1 MKNINKEKIPKEISI
16 SNYIYQNNHYYFKL
30 DIEYQDDFPSEQMNK
45 RYGEI
50 RQLYKLLI
58 LKCPGCLIPEIKS
71 KTFIMKHIRITDK
84 ERQQMKLYV
93 ENFLN
98 YIIKHPILIEK
109 KIVLNFFSKDNE
121 SIYKQNNLNE
131 DKIKKYLNEDDNF
144 DNEDSSSTSKLN
156 QNNDDEELD
165 EDKKINIDDFEII
178 QKEEY
183 QEFFE
188 DEEENELLNMF
199 LEEENNKNKGLISMS
214 KDLLMSTYK
223 YLRKFSDNE
232 NNNQETD
239 LLDAGKTFKGSNFQ
253 EKDFEFIKS
262 NYNELGENNEINNYG
277 KEIMKINEGID
288 YLIKNFEKEVNIC
301 EKKNKALENIIN
313 IFEEDNNK
321 ENNKTNTKKDDKNIK
336 DDFEDITLK
345 DNDNDSNENKD
356 KNINKNWEMKLYLGD
371 INKIK
376 NYTQISKKF
385 VLEDLKETIEK
396 INEYKNV
403 VEGLIDIFIRKNK
416 HIQFLLKL
424 RSQLSEN
431 EKRNEL
437 TEENDKNKN
446 NIKTDINFFKKKIE
460 LEKSFI
466 NKLNQNLKYEID
478 LFKEKKENTIY
489 TFIVNLYKNN
499 YLKQNEIFDIMDKEI
514 SLDSD
519 SENSSKIKLEK
530 KRSRSDSDF
539 SAKSEDKEKNDEKS
553 EDDF

>member
-1 MKNINKEKIPKEISI
+1 MKIPKELSI

-30 DIEYQDDFPSEQMNK
+30 DIEYQGDFPPEQMNK

-84 ERQQMKLYV
+84 ERQQMKLDV

-98 YIIKHPILIEK
+98 YLIKHPILIK
-109 KIVLNFFSKDNE
+109 NKIVLNFFSKDNE
-121 SIYKQNNLNE
+121 SIYKDNNLNE
-131 DKIKKYLNEDDNF
+131 DKIKKYLNEDENF

-156 QNNDDEELD
+156 QNKDDEELD
-165 EDKKINIDDFEII
+165 EDKKIKIDDFEII
-178 QKEEY
+178 EKEDY

-188 DEEENELLNMF
+188 VEEENELLNMF
-199 LEEENNKNKGLISMS
+199 LEEENNKNKGFISMS

-223 YLRKFSDNE
+223 YLRKFSIENDNE

-239 LLDAGKTFKGSNFQ
+239 PLDASKSFKGSNFQ

-262 NYNELGENNEINNYG
+262 NYKELGEDIEINNYG

-288 YLIKNFEKEVNIC
+288 YLIKNFEKEVNIS

-313 IFEEDNNK
+313 IFEEDNK
-321 ENNKTNTKKDDKNIK
+321 ENNKKNTKKDDKNIK
-336 DDFEDITLK
+336 DDFDDIKLK
-345 DNDNDSNENKD
+345 DDDNDFNENSD
-356 KNINKNWEMKLYLGD
+356 KNIKKKWEMKLYLGD

-376 NYTQISKKF
+376 NYTQINKKF
-385 VLEDLKETIEK
+385 VSEDLKETIKK
-396 INEYKNV
+396 INEYKNI
-403 VEGLIDIFIRKNK
+403 VEGLIEIFIRKNK

-424 RSQLSEN
+424 RSQLNEN
-431 EKRNEL
+431 EKKNEL

-466 NKLNQNLKYEID
+466 NRLNQNLKYEID

-489 TFIVNLYKNN
+489 TFIVNLFKNN

-530 KRSRSDSDF
+530 KRSRSDSDN
-539 SAKSEDKEKNDEKS
+539 SAKSKEKEKDEEKS